1 MLTSSRS
8 GGDAVQKETAGRPCS
23 AAQRQQAT
31 AGNSITF
38 RSRVAGRTGGA
49 DAGARLPSVL
59 HANDIRYGRHDAEL
73 ASVEEQRQ
81 LRRQVMA

>member
-1 MLTSSRS
+1 MRRDFDALYLRNYVRGAENY
-8 GGDAVQKETAGRPCS
+8 GGRM
-23 AAQRQQAT
+23 
-31 AGNSITF
+31 
-38 RSRVAGRTGGA
+38 GRTGGA

-81 LRRQVMA
+81 PRRQVMA

>member
-1 MLTSSRS
+1 ML
-8 GGDAVQKETAGRPCS
+8 GGT
-23 AAQRQQAT
+23 RQQAT

-49 DAGARLPSVL
+49 NAGARLPSVL

-81 LRRQVMA
+81 PRRQVMA